1 MKSFVEYLIESSKTY
16 EFRVK
21 VAGEISDDHMERI
34 ENHMERFGLESISKP
49 KRTPIQ
55 KQPAGFA
62 ASVKDSAV
70 NVFEVVTNYPATP
83 QQVNALLQDILD
95 LPESHVVT
103 VNKNDP
109 EEIAREVAAD
119 AKEQEY
125 QPLLTSDYEDEKL
138 DPTYG
143 DEYNANF
150 LKELETRKYEF
161 ATETKVEK

>member
-21 VAGEISDDHMERI
+21 VAGEISDEHMERI

-55 KQPAGFA
+55 KQPAGFGQT
-62 ASVKDSAV
+62 VKDSAV
-70 NVFEVVTNYPATP
+70 NVFEIETNYPATP
-83 QQVNALLQDILD
+83 QQITALLQDILD

-109 EEIAREVAAD
+109 EEIAREEATTD
-119 AKEQEY
+119 SKEEY
-125 QPLLTSDYEDEKL
+125 KPILANDYEVEKL
-138 DPTYG
+138 EPTFG
-143 DEYNANF
+143 DKYNANF

-161 ATETKVEK
+161 ATDKKQ